1 MIKIKIAYI
10 ISHIYKAVGFEWMA
24 DKINSSKLEIYF
36 IILIHVY
43 INS

>member
-24 DKINSSKLEIYF
+24 DKLIRQNSKY
-36 IILIHVY
+36 ILLF
-43 INS
+43 